1 MQDARDTF
9 YAMLRDRIAAGNP
22 ARTVVVRGAT
32 RPGVVV
38 VENELPA
45 ASVDGLS
52 LTDVFCLRWT
62 ALRVEAG
69 ALPLAAMTCEVRYGT
84 DGTTGAAGM
93 DRGRALA
100 AMDAE
105 LAFALQTEPQSA
117 PKLSFV
123 TGVVR
128 GTNVF
133 WSDPLFGPVA
143 THGERLE
150 RVATVEVY
158 SYQEAGEL

>member
-22 ARTVVVRGAT
+22 ARTVVVRGTT

-38 VENELPA
+38 VENELPQTTI
-45 ASVDGLS
+45 DGL
-52 LTDVFCLRWT
+52 TEVFCLRWT

-69 ALPLAAMTCEVRYGT
+69 SLPLVAMTCEVRYST
-84 DGTTGAAGM
+84 YGTTGNAGM

-105 LAFALQTEPQSA
+105 LALALQTEPQST

-128 GTNVF
+128 GTEVF
-133 WSDPLFGPVA
+133 WADPVFAPA
-143 THGERLE
+143 TTHNERLQ

-158 SYQEAGEL
+158 SYQEAGEV

>member
-22 ARTVVVRGAT
+22 ARTVVVRGTT

-52 LTDVFCLRWT
+52 LADAFCLRWT
-62 ALRVEAG
+62 ALRVEPG
-69 ALPLAAMTCEVRYGT
+69 VLPLVATTCEIRYAT
-84 DGTTGAAGM
+84 DGMVGNAGM

-105 LAFALQTEPQSA
+105 LALALQTEPQSA

-128 GTNVF
+128 GTDVF
-133 WSDPLFGPVA
+133 WSDPTFGAVTA
-143 THGERLE
+143 HNERLE
-150 RVATVEVY
+150 RVATVDVF

>member
-9 YAMLRDRIAAGNP
+9 YAMLRDRIAAGDP
-22 ARTVVVRGAT
+22 SRTVVVRGAA
-32 RPGVVV
+32 RPGVMV

-62 ALRVEAG
+62 GLRVEAG
-69 ALPLAAMTCEVRYGT
+69 AMPLVAMTCEVRYGT
-84 DGTTGAAGM
+84 DGTPGNAGM

-105 LAFALQTEPQSA
+105 LALALQTEPQSA

-128 GTNVF
+128 GTEIFWADPVF
-133 WSDPLFGPVA
+133 GAVA
-143 THGERLE
+143 AHNERLE
-150 RVATVEVY
+150 RVATVDVF
-158 SYQEAGEL
+158 SYQEAGER